1 MHRRDFLIAATLV
14 ACSRSGD
21 TRAGAPS
28 PWPAD
33 RVVSAEDLAR
43 AVSAAGARPH
53 VMHVGPAV
61 LFKRAHVPTA
71 VHAGEGGDPD
81 GLAEIATA
89 LTPLAHDTDL
99 VLYCGCCP
107 YENCPNI
114 RPAYSKAV
122 ELGFTKV
129 RVLDLPT
136 NLKTDWTDHGL
147 PVETG

>member
-1 MHRRDFLIAATLV
+1 MHRRSFLIGAALV
-14 ACSRSGD
+14 ACSRSAN
-21 TRAGAPS
+21 THSGASS

-33 RVVSAEDLAR
+33 HVVSGEDLAR
-43 AVSAAGARPH
+43 EVTAPGARPR

-71 VHAGEGGDPD
+71 IHAGEGGEPD
-81 GLAEIATA
+81 GLAEITTA
-89 LTPLAHDTDL
+89 LAPLAHDTDL

-107 YENCPNI
+107 YKNCPNI

-122 ELGFTKV
+122 ELGFTRV

-136 NLKTDWTDHGL
+136 NLKTDWSDHGL